1 MISCGHQRRDTLQ
14 HAMITRMKK
23 SSRIA
28 VFSDL
33 DGTLLEHESY
43 SWQAAKPALDR
54 LAELRIPVV
63 LTSSKTEPE
72 IREIQQDMGLAGLPA
87 IVENGAGTVPGT
99 AVGTAASARPSARAS
114 AANDLSNDL
123 PQAVLSVSEYADLR
137 TRLNR
142 VSAPL
147 RQRFSGFGDLDDAAV
162 AGITGLSLTAARLAQ
177 QRNFTEPGL
186 FSGSDEQLVAFLEE
200 LGKLGVSARQGGR
213 FLTLSFGSTKGDAMR
228 GVMQELNCNFA
239 IALGDAPNDV
249 EMLEL
254 ADIGIVIA
262 NPHREQLPVLKG
274 ETEGR
279 VLRSLDAGPAG
290 WNHAML
296 QQIEMLD
303 L

>member
-1 MISCGHQRRDTLQ
+1 
-14 HAMITRMKK
+14 MITRMKK

-72 IREIQQDMGLAGLPA
+72 IRELQQDMGLAGLPA
-87 IVENGAGTVPGT
+87 IVENGAGTVPGN
-99 AVGTAASARPSARAS
+99 AVGTATSARAS

-228 GVMQELNCNFA
+228 GVMQSSTVTSL
-239 IALGDAPNDV
+239 
-249 EMLEL
+249 
-254 ADIGIVIA
+254 
-262 NPHREQLPVLKG
+262 
-274 ETEGR
+274 
-279 VLRSLDAGPAG
+279 LRSETLP
-290 WNHAML
+290 M
-296 QQIEMLD
+296 M
-303 L
+303 

>member
-1 MISCGHQRRDTLQ
+1 
-14 HAMITRMKK
+14 MKK

-87 IVENGAGTVPGT
+87 IVENGAGTVPGN
-99 AVGTAASARPSARAS
+99 AVGTAAGARASARARAPAR

-123 PQAVLSVSEYADLR
+123 PQAVLSVTDYADLR
-137 TRLNR
+137 TRLNC

-147 RQRFSGFGDLDDAAV
+147 RRHFSGFGDLDDAAV

-228 GVMQELNCNFA
+228 SVMQELNCNFA

-262 NPHREQLPVLKG
+262 NPRREQLPVLKG

-296 QQIEMLD
+296 QQIKTLN